1 MVVEMK
7 RGALLVRVNG
17 IHEPF
22 QEFMIRNEKFFQR
35 KLITYMLKSEETLE
49 TIVNCIINDRA
60 IANCHTTEQKN
71 MTTYARR
78 TSISPANRVSMSKS
92 FSAKSITP
100 GRDNLSTQK
109 RQLDQIND
117 PKFPGLS
124 PNGPFNRASL
134 NKTSVSGVDQ
144 SKEEIY
150 GSLKS
155 AFKSSLFG
163 GNY

>member
-1 MVVEMK
+1 MVVDMR
-7 RGALLVRVNG
+7 RGELQVRVNG

-22 QEFMIRNEKFFQR
+22 QEFMIRNEKYFQR

-49 TIVNCIINDRA
+49 TIVNCIINDRS
-60 IANCHTTEQKN
+60 IPNCHTTTHKT
-71 MTTYARR
+71 MTSTRK
-78 TSISPANRVSMSKS
+78 SISPANRVSLTKS
-92 FSAKSITP
+92 YSQKSMTP
-100 GRDNLSTQK
+100 GRDQLSMQK

-117 PKFPGLS
+117 PKFPGMS

-134 NKTSVSGVDQ
+134 NKTSTSHIDQ
-144 SKEEIY
+144 SKDEIY